1 MSVIAGLD
9 LDAYVPHFLHGE
21 ASVWPQTNCY
31 ADLWIGVLNALGLDP
46 VPLLSFGLEADF
58 EGDQWT
64 FVKPSLDDLWTLY
77 GIEVQEL
84 NLWNGFACHLE
95 QQIGR
100 GHLPLIEVD
109 SFYLPDSVG
118 TAYQTEHTKTTIGVN
133 ALDLAAGHMAYFHNA
148 GYYALSGDDL
158 RAVLRLGETPGSPH
172 LLPYAEFA
180 KLSRVRRLPPDCLR
194 REARVVMRRHFER
207 RPTQNPLPA
216 FRAYLAAE
224 PPVPPADPVAR
235 YHKEAFATV
244 RQLGAAFQMAAA
256 NIRWLDADGTL
267 ADTVTAFDG
276 ISAAAKA
283 LLFKMAR
290 AANSGKPLQFAA
302 SLDTM
307 ESGWQAGFDTL
318 AARLQD
324 PFRSFLAP

>member
-1 MSVIAGLD
+1 MSAIAGLD
-9 LDAYVPHFLHGE
+9 PARYTPHPLHSE

-46 VPLLSFGLEADF
+46 LPLLSFGLQADF

-64 FVKPSLDDLWTLY
+64 FLKPSLDDLWTLY

-84 NLWNGFACHLE
+84 NLWDGFASHVQTQCE
-95 QQIGR
+95 R

-118 TAYQTEHTKTTIGVN
+118 TAYQTEHTKTTIAVN
-133 ALDLAAGHMAYFHNA
+133 ALGLESGQMAYFHNS
-148 GYYALSGDDL
+148 GYYALSGPDL
-158 RAVLRLGETPGSPH
+158 RAVLRLDETPGNTH

-180 KLSRVRRLPPDCLR
+180 KLSRLGRLPPYCLR
-194 REARVVMRRHFER
+194 REALAVMRRHFER
-207 RPTQNPLPA
+207 RPTQNPMPA
-216 FRAYLAAE
+216 FRAYLSA
-224 PPVPPADPVAR
+224 VPTAPLADPVAR

-256 NIRWLDADGTL
+256 NVRWLDTDGALT
-267 ADTVTAFDG
+267 DTVTAFDS
-276 ISAAAKA
+276 ISASAKA

-290 AANSGKPLQFAA
+290 AANTGKSLQYAA
-302 SLDTM
+302 SLDAM
-307 ESGWQAGFDTL
+307 EADWQTGFDTL
-318 AARLQD
+318 AARI
-324 PFRSFLAP
+324 

>member
-1 MSVIAGLD
+1 MSAIAGLD
-9 LDAYVPHFLHGE
+9 PVAYLPHPLHGE

-46 VPLLSFGLEADF
+46 LPLLSFGLEADF

-64 FVKPSLDDLWTLY
+64 FLKPSLGDLWTLY

-84 NLWNGFACHLE
+84 NLWNGFASHVQMQCE
-95 QQIGR
+95 R

-118 TAYQTEHTKTTIGVN
+118 TAYQTEHTKTTIAVN
-133 ALDLAAGHMAYFHNA
+133 ALDLDAGHMAYFHNS
-148 GYYALSGDDL
+148 GYYALSSPDL
-158 RAVLRLGETPGSPH
+158 KAVLRLGDTPGSSH

-180 KLSRVRRLPPDCLR
+180 RLSRLRRLPLDCLR
-194 REARVVMRRHFER
+194 REALSVMRRHFER
-207 RPTQNPLPA
+207 RPALNPLPA
-216 FRAYLAAE
+216 FRAYLAAGLIV
-224 PPVPPADPVAR
+224 PPVDPLAR

-256 NIRWLDADGTL
+256 NIRCLDTDGVL
-267 ADTVTAFDG
+267 SDTVTAFDG
-276 ISAAAKA
+276 ISASAKA

-290 AANSGKPLQFAA
+290 AANTGKPLQYAA

-307 ESGWQAGFDTL
+307 EADWQAGFDTL
-318 AARLQD
+318 AAWL
-324 PFRSFLAP
+324 

>member
-1 MSVIAGLD
+1 MSAIANLD
-9 LDAYVPHFLHGE
+9 PAAYTPHLLHGE
-21 ASVWPQTNCY
+21 ASVWPETNCY
-31 ADLWIGVLNALGLDP
+31 ADLWIGVLNALSLDP
-46 VPLLSFGLEADF
+46 LPLLSFGLEADF

-64 FVKPSLDDLWTLY
+64 FLKPSLDDLWTLY

-84 NLWNGFACHLE
+84 NLWDGFASHVQTQCE
-95 QQIGR
+95 R

-109 SFYLPDSVG
+109 SFYLPDSVS
-118 TAYQTEHTKTTIGVN
+118 TVYHTEHTKTTIGVN
-133 ALDLAAGHMAYFHNA
+133 ILDLAAGHMTYFHNA
-148 GYYALSGDDL
+148 GYYALSGPDL
-158 RAVLRLGETPGSPH
+158 RAVLRLQETPGSPH

-180 KLSRVRRLPPDCLR
+180 KLSRMRRLPPYCLR
-194 REARVVMRRHFER
+194 REALAVLRRHFER

-224 PPVPPADPVAR
+224 PTVLPADPVAR

-256 NIRWLDADGTL
+256 NVRWLDTDGVLT
-267 ADTVTAFDG
+267 DTVIAFDN
-276 ISAAAKA
+276 ISASAKA

-290 AANSGKPLQFAA
+290 AASTGKPLQFAA

-307 ESGWQAGFDTL
+307 EADWQAGFETL
-318 AARLQD
+318 AARL
-324 PFRSFLAP
+324 

>member
-1 MSVIAGLD
+1 MSRAAIANLD
-9 LDAYVPHFLHGE
+9 PAAYTPHPLHGE

-46 VPLLSFGLEADF
+46 LPLLSFGLEADF

-84 NLWNGFACHLE
+84 NLWDGFASHVE
-95 QQIGR
+95 AQIRR

-109 SFYLPDSVG
+109 SFYLPDSAG
-118 TAYQTEHTKTTIGVN
+118 TAYQTAHTKTTIGVN
-133 ALDLAAGHMAYFHNA
+133 ALDLDSGHMAYFHNS

-158 RAVLRLGETPGSPH
+158 RAVLRLDETPGASH
-172 LLPYAEFA
+172 LLPYAEFG

-194 REARVVMRRHFER
+194 REASAVMRRHLER
-207 RPTQNPLPA
+207 RPAQNPLPA
-216 FRAYLAAE
+216 FRAYLAAGT
-224 PPVPPADPVAR
+224 PVPPADPVAR

-244 RQLGAAFQMAAA
+244 RQLGAAFQMSAACV
-256 NIRWLDADGTL
+256 RWLDTDGVLT
-267 ADTVTAFDG
+267 DTVIAFDS
-276 ISAAAKA
+276 ISASAKA

-290 AANSGKPLQFAA
+290 AANTGKPLQFAA

-307 ESGWQAGFDTL
+307 EADWQTGFDTL
-318 AARLQD
+318 AARL
-324 PFRSFLAP
+324 